1 MLINSW
7 GSAEELEFT
16 LRDSDPTVLAA
27 DLPRTKLA
35 ADALRHR
42 RTALLFSDVDG
53 GIEQLDRRSV
63 ADLDVRNI
71 QDAVAAGRG
80 RDYATVQPEPE
91 DMAML
96 LYTSG
101 STGHPKGVIYCHISV
116 GQALMHMMLAGFLP
130 LEFSG
135 PIELRGGATSE
146 AGLVTVP
153 LFHATGLFSGFL
165 LPCAVGQKVALLRK
179 WDAETAMQTIQT
191 EKITIIATVPAVL
204 KDLLTHARFD
214 DFDLSSITRVAA
226 AGAATPA
233 GLPELLRDRLGI
245 ENRSSGYGM
254 TETTSVCATM
264 SGPVFDFKPMAAG
277 IISPIIDLRAV
288 DSAGNV
294 MPTGSD
300 GEIQLRGVTITPGYW
315 QRDDLTEEAFTPD
328 GWLRTG
334 DLGNVDADGFLHITG
349 RIKEIVIRGGENIAP
364 AEIENVAYRHSSV
377 KEVAVFGVPDDVMG
391 EELVMVFHPQAGSA
405 LTEDELRAAHGQ
417 GTAIVQGA
425 QIRCTDRRTTTTQR
439 QREDSPAGAAQRLR
453 RQLVDTTT
461 RREVS
466 MNIRR
471 VVTGHDEHGKA
482 VIVDDGV
489 VKPTTVALTPTAYH
503 ELWRADSP
511 PTLPDAGTNAPKTT
525 FFPPVGGY
533 RFFLFTFPPGENS
546 ADLEGVDIEA
556 GLRELQEKLPGVLE
570 TNELD
575 QPGMHT
581 TDTVDMEIVISGE
594 IVLELDDGIETT
606 LRAGDVNIQNGT
618 RHRWHNRGTE
628 PAVMAVAMVGLPRTT

>member
-1 MLINSW
+1 MAPTLREDIVTLTPDLVHEAVRRFTAADGIFAVTERQVAGATRRVFTHAAPTVLDILTSGRGHGGTDFLVFGDRRWSFEQFFADVDALAAVLQHDMGVKPGDRIAIAMRNCPDWVLIFAAAVHVGAVPVLINSW

-16 LRDSDPTVLAA
+16 LRDADPTVLAA

-35 ADALRHR
+35 AEALRQR

-53 GIEQLDRRSV
+53 GLEQLDRHSV

-71 QDAVAAGRG
+71 QDALAAGRG
-80 RDYATVQPEPE
+80 RDYAIVQPEPE

-101 STGHPKGVIYCHISV
+101 STGHPKGVVYCHISV

-146 AGLVTVP
+146 AQLVTVP

-165 LPCAVGQKVALLRK
+165 LPCAVGQKVVLLRK
-179 WDAETAMQTIQT
+179 WDAVTAMQTIQN
-191 EKITIIATVPAVL
+191 EKVTMVATVPAIL
-204 KDLLTHARFD
+204 KDLLTHPRFD
-214 DFDLSSITRVAA
+214 DFDLSSISRVAA

-245 ENRSSGYGM
+245 ENRSAGYGM
-254 TETTSVCATM
+254 TETASVCATM
-264 SGPVFDFKPMAAG
+264 SGPVFDLKPMAAG

-294 MPTGSD
+294 LPSGSE

-334 DLGNVDADGFLHITG
+334 DLGSVDADGFLHITG

-377 KEVAVFGVPDDVMG
+377 KEVAVFGVPDDAMG
-391 EELVMVFHPQAGSA
+391 EELAMVCHPQPGSA
-405 LTEDELRAAHGQ
+405 LTEDELRAHLLNGL
-417 GTAIVQGA
+417 
-425 QIRCTDRRTTTTQR
+425 
-439 QREDSPAGAAQRLR
+439 PAFK
-453 RQLVDTTT
+453 VP
-461 RREVS
+461 
-466 MNIRR
+466 
-471 VVTGHDEHGKA
+471 KY
-482 VIVDDGV
+482 
-489 VKPTTVALTPTAYH
+489 VALT
-503 ELWRADSP
+503 D
-511 PTLPDAGTNAPKTT
+511 
-525 FFPPVGGY
+525 
-533 RFFLFTFPPGENS
+533 
-546 ADLEGVDIEA
+546 
-556 GLRELQEKLPGVLE
+556 
-570 TNELD
+570 
-575 QPGMHT
+575 
-581 TDTVDMEIVISGE
+581 
-594 IVLELDDGIETT
+594 
-606 LRAGDVNIQNGT
+606 
-618 RHRWHNRGTE
+618 E
-628 PAVMAVAMVGLPRTT
+628 PLPRNASEKIHRLALRNGFVANSVTPRREERSR